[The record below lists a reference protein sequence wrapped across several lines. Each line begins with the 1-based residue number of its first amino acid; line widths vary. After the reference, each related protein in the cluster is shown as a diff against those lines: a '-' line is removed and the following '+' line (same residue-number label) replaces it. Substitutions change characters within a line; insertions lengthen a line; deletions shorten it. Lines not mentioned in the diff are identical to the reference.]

1 VIAEQELL
9 EIEHALATGGGDEWA
24 LMSSAYM
31 RDDGSWKLVLHQQ
44 TPLWET

>member
-1 VIAEQELL
+1 VFTYRFRGRLGTDQAY
-9 EIEHALATGGGDEWA
+9 GA